1 MSLPTIFTEKDSKK
15 LLNLSKS
22 EKIINN
28 FPLLKLDLTIKN
40 KNDWKTQQSI
50 ILHCNITEVELL
62 RELLK

>member
-22 EKIINN
+22 EKMVNN
-28 FPLLKLDLTIKN
+28 FSLLKLDLTIKN
-40 KNDWKTQQSI
+40 KNDWKAQQNI
-50 ILHCNITEVELL
+50 ILHCNIIEVELL